1 MEKDYLK
8 FIEKFLSESTDMK
21 PVPTLLKPFIRAD
34 SAIRAIAF
42 DVYGTILVSASGD
55 IDESVISTDNL
66 RSAFDASGIGLVNGL
81 SDKQGILT
89 EILDDFKYA
98 IRDYHQAESSED
110 RPYPE
115 INVLEIWEKII
126 QGNQSRNVLQFNDPL
141 CIKCFTFI
149 FEVLSNRIYP
159 MPGMKEVI
167 QTLAGKGIPLGI
179 VSNAQFYTPLI
190 LNYFLHGSIS
200 DTEQVQPFDSD
211 LTIFSYQHQ
220 RSKPDTYLFEWL
232 KQQYRKKYG
241 IYADEVL
248 FVGNDMFR
256 DIFPAR
262 ASGFKTALFAGDTKS
277 LRLRQEKPEL
287 RKLTP
292 DYIVTDLH
300 QILNIFA

>member
-1 MEKDYLK
+1 
-8 FIEKFLSESTDMK
+8 MK
-21 PVPTLLKPFIRAD
+21 PVPTLLKPFIRTD
-34 SAIRAIAF
+34 PAIRAIAF

-55 IDESVISTDNL
+55 IDESVISADNL
-66 RSAFDASGIGLVNGL
+66 RSAFDASGIKLINGI
-81 SDKQGILT
+81 SEQQGILT
-89 EILDDFKYA
+89 GILDEFKST
-98 IRDYHQAESSED
+98 IRDFHQLESTED
-110 RPYPE
+110 KPYPE
-115 INVLEIWEKII
+115 IDVLQIWEKILL
-126 QGNQSRNVLQFNDPL
+126 GNQNRNLLQFDDPL

-167 QTLAGKGIPLGI
+167 QTLAGKEIPLGI
-179 VSNAQFYTPLI
+179 VSNAQFYTPVI
-190 LNYFLHGSIS
+190 LNYFLHGSVTDS
-200 DTEQVQPFDSD
+200 DHVHPFDSD
-211 LTIFSYQHQ
+211 LTVFSYRHQ

-300 QILNIFA
+300 QILNIIA